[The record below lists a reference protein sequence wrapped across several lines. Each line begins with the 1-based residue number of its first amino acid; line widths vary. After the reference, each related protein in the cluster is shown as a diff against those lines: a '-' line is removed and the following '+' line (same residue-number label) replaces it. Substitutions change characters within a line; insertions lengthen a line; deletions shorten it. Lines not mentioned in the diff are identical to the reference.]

1 MNVEKII
8 GLRKWDIM
16 TEKKV
21 IKFGD
26 KYIFSIF
33 VDEKGR
39 ATKLLCNNKD
49 ISFLDALKIVAEWNK
64 LYEEEEKWNKKI
76 YGGEEDK

>member
-1 MNVEKII
+1 MKIAMNVEKII

-16 TEKKV
+16 TEEKV

-39 ATKLLCNNKD
+39 AQELLCNDKY
-49 ISFLDALKIVAEWNK
+49 ISFLDALKIVAEWN
-64 LYEEEEKWNKKI
+64 EEKMK
-76 YGGEEDK
+76 EDK

>member
-1 MNVEKII
+1 MKIAMNVEKII

-39 ATKLLCNNKD
+39 AQELLYFIFGCFKN
-49 ISFLDALKIVAEWNK
+49 SCRME
-64 LYEEEEKWNKKI
+64 
-76 YGGEEDK
+76 

>member
-16 TEKKV
+16 TEEKV

-33 VDEKGR
+33 FDEKGR
-39 ATKLLCNNKD
+39 AAKLLCNDKD
-49 ISFLDALKIVAEWNK
+49 ISFLDALKIVAEWN
-64 LYEEEEKWNKKI
+64 EEKMK
-76 YGGEEDK
+76 EDK